1 MYFSSRGMGRLVSG
15 PVNWLTPD
23 RLVTM
28 SWAAVLVYVGFLATW
43 AWVSH
48 GFVVGSRPGAD
59 FSFFWAASHLMLHGQ
74 PASVYEH
81 LAFMKTQMDL
91 FGSFA
96 DTNGLG
102 WGYPPAFLIVVTP
115 FALFPY
121 AIAYLLFVAIGT
133 WGYASLIERVS
144 NIGQPVGRRWLG
156 ALVIAAS
163 PCVFVA
169 AIIGQNSLFT
179 AALAALALI
188 WIVQRP
194 VAAGICIGLLAIKP
208 QMAIVF
214 PFVLIASRAWKV
226 FAVAALTGIVTTTLG
241 VVVSGPHSIV
251 ASFNNANVLRVALLD
266 HGAQS
271 FWFASPTVLSALRLG
286 GFPVM
291 AAYAAHACVAIVAIC
306 AAWHVW
312 RQSNDL
318 RLRAAIF
325 AIAALLANPYV
336 WHYELAWLGIALAC
350 MGALAIEGGWS
361 AGEQTAWLI
370 GWLLPIYEHFNR
382 LMMLPQI
389 GPLVLLMLLWM
400 VLRRANKSA
409 GGER

>member
-1 MYFSSRGMGRLVSG
+1 MGRLVSG

-28 SWAAVLVYVGFLATW
+28 SWVAVLVYVGFLATW

-48 GFVVGSRPGAD
+48 GFVVGSRPGVD
-59 FSFFWAASHLMLHGQ
+59 FSIFWAAAHLMLQGE
-74 PASVYEH
+74 PAYVYEH
-81 LAFMKTQMDL
+81 VAFMKTQLDL

-96 DTNGLG
+96 DTHGIG
-102 WGYPPAFLIVVTP
+102 WAYPPAFLTVITP
-115 FALFPY
+115 LALFPY
-121 AIAYLLFVAIGT
+121 AIAYLLFVAVGT
-133 WGYASLIERVS
+133 WGYASLIARIS
-144 NIGQPVGRRWLG
+144 NIGQAIGRRWLG

-169 AIIGQNSLFT
+169 AIIGQNSLLT
-179 AALAALALI
+179 AALAALAVI

-241 VVVSGPHSIV
+241 VVVCGSHSIV
-251 ASFNNANVLRVALLD
+251 AFFNNANVLRVALLD
-266 HGAQS
+266 HGGQS

-286 GFPVM
+286 GFPVI
-291 AAYAAHACVAIVAIC
+291 AAYAGHTCVAIVAIS

-325 AIAALLANPYV
+325 AIAALLASPYV
-336 WHYELAWLGIALAC
+336 WHYELAWLGIALASL
-350 MGALAIEGGWS
+350 GALAIEGGWS
-361 AGEQTAWLI
+361 GGEQTAWLI

-389 GPLVLLMLLWM
+389 GPLVLLTLLWM
-400 VLRRANKSA
+400 VLRRADKRA